1 MPGTGISSFLAFYCL
16 IFTATCDGLG
26 TVITLISKRRQQSL
40 REGTLVARGHTAGK
54 RQSQDS
60 NPGVSDS
67 EELISALSGLAEASW
82 SFCSMLKNGQGV
94 CVRVCVKVALAWVLL
109 QRGREVCSQ
118 ARGDPQPGLALS
130 VSRYLLPCLQLPLP
144 QAPCR
149 P

>member
-60 NPGVSDS
+60 DPGVSDS

-82 SFCSMLKNGQGV
+82 SFCSRLKNGQGV
-94 CVRVCVKVALAWVLL
+94 CVCEGCSGLGFAAERKRGVFPSQGGPPARPGFVCL
-109 QRGREVCSQ
+109 
-118 ARGDPQPGLALS
+118 
-130 VSRYLLPCLQLPLP
+130 
-144 QAPCR
+144 
-149 P
+149 